1 MMGPKQSAYPMPS
14 AGALTY
20 MQTLKVK
27 LFTIMQVSYE
37 VMSIFVFEINTE
49 NFTRKWEHRDK
60 FSKENILA
68 FDILMVD
75 KHKHLL
81 MQEP

>member
-1 MMGPKQSAYPMPS
+1 MMVPKQSAYPMPS
-14 AGALTY
+14 AGALIC

-27 LFTIMQVSYE
+27 LITILQVSYE
-37 VMSIFVFEINTE
+37 VMSIYVFETNTE
-49 NFTRKWEHRDK
+49 NFTRKREHRDK
-60 FSKENILA
+60 FSKQNILA